1 MNGPVQERAE
11 GPEQLRQGE
20 RERGGEAGGEDGA
33 DDREGG
39 ARGRERGGDAVEKE
53 KGWEREK
60 GARGDRQE
68 RIERSQVG

>member
-1 MNGPVQERAE
+1 MARFKSEPRDLNSSARAK
-11 GPEQLRQGE
+11 E
-20 RERGGEAGGEDGA
+20 REGEAGGEDGA